1 MNTPLDPRL
10 RLALT
15 SVLDPEMG
23 QDVVRLGLIYGA
35 TLDPEGTAR
44 ITMTTTTRGCPLS
57 AVLRESIADAALQ
70 VEDVLTV
77 EVTLTYD
84 PPWTPAR
91 VDADGEGALYPP
103 LGAESRHGGWRAWMR
118 RVFSG

>member
-1 MNTPLDPRL
+1 MNAPLDPRL
-10 RLALT
+10 RLALS

-23 QDVVRLGLIYGA
+23 LDVVRLGLIYEA
-35 TLDPEGTAR
+35 TLDAEGTAR

-91 VDADGEGALYPP
+91 IDADGDAMLYPSP
-103 LGAESRHGGWRAWMR
+103 GAEGRPGGWRAWMR
-118 RVFSG
+118 RVFSD